1 MLPSHIPK
9 QQDRFWLTWTKLG
22 GKSERLIQART
33 RRGGR
38 KVHALLQKGADT
50 LKPSSPIPS
59 PAHVIARHPCLAYVA
74 PFALFMTFTAIQ
86 PSGVFWPWIYP
97 LKTVAVGSVLI
108 LLVRWYPNLNV
119 GSTWFAGVGGVIV
132 FVLWVLPE
140 GTYPLL
146 QTPSPVDPFENLVA
160 PWSYWWVG
168 FRVLGA
174 SVVVPIMEELFWR
187 GFLIRWL
194 INERFQQV
202 TIGTFTWPSF
212 VITSLLFASEHNRW
226 LVGLMA
232 GVVYNLILYRT
243 KSLYACMIAHGVTN
257 FALAIFVLA
266 TKQWTFW

>member
-1 MLPSHIPK
+1 
-9 QQDRFWLTWTKLG
+9 
-22 GKSERLIQART
+22 
-33 RRGGR
+33 
-38 KVHALLQKGADT
+38 
-50 LKPSSPIPS
+50 
-59 PAHVIARHPCLAYVA
+59 
-74 PFALFMTFTAIQ
+74 MTFTAIQ